1 MDFDN
6 TTPYDALC
14 EKWDPL
20 LEHEALP
27 RIEDS
32 YKKKVTSVLLEN
44 QEKAL
49 REQYI
54 TEAGPANQM
63 GGNFSD
69 PQVGAVAGKLA
80 GYDPVLISLVRR
92 AMPNLMAYDIAG
104 VQPMSAPTG
113 LIFAMRARYTEQ
125 AAAGSGVGQNVTPDS
140 SDGQEALFQEA
151 QTMFGGSGNTSG
163 NKAAFSATGGVNP
176 SGITGGFT
184 GATFGSDPRA
194 ANTPLANTMRGM
206 LTGTAELLGTDGQ
219 NNFQQMAFN
228 IDRVAVEARSRALK
242 AEYTTELAQDLKA
255 VHGLDAE
262 TELANILSTEILSEI
277 NRELVRSIYYN
288 AELGAQ
294 QRDLA
299 GRNGADITLAAG
311 GIYDLNAD
319 SDGRWSAERFRGLMY
334 QIEREANIIAKE
346 TRRGKGNFIICSSDV
361 ASALAMG
368 GFLNISPAL
377 NTQLDVD
384 DTGNTFAG
392 VLNGKMRVYIDPYS
406 TTTGTDFVCV
416 GYKGASPYDA
426 GMFYC
431 PYVPLQM
438 VRAVGQD
445 TFQPKIGFK
454 TRYGMVNN
462 PFARSDGSGEVFNT
476 SAGGNFYYRLFGVTN
491 LHGNAPV

>member
-49 REQYI
+49 REQYLA
-54 TEAGPANQM
+54 EAGPANQM

-69 PQVGAVAGKLA
+69 PQVGSAGKLA

-125 AAAGSGVGQNVTPDS
+125 AAAGSGVGQNVHVDS
-140 SDGQEALFQEA
+140 GAAQEALFQEA
-151 QTMFGGSGNTSG
+151 QTKFGGSGNTSSG
-163 NKAAFSATGGVNP
+163 AAFSATGGVNP
-176 SGITGGFT
+176 SGITGAFAG
-184 GATFGSDPRA
+184 GSFAADPRA
-194 ANTPLANTMRGM
+194 TTSPLANTMRGM
-206 LTGTAELLGTDGQ
+206 LTGTAELLGATDQ
-219 NNFQQMAFN
+219 SNFQQMAFN

-242 AEYTTELAQDLKA
+242 AEY
-255 VHGLDAE
+255 
-262 TELANILSTEILSEI
+262 EILSEI

-288 AELGAQ
+288 AELGCGQ
-294 QRDLA
+294 KDLA
-299 GRNGADITLAAG
+299 GAGGGAGVAGLTAAG
-311 GIYDLNAD
+311 GIYDLNTD

-334 QIEREANIIAKE
+334 QIEREANVIAKT

-406 TTTGTDFVCV
+406 TTAGTDFVCV

-445 TFQPKIGFK
+445 TFQPKIGF
-454 TRYGMVNN
+454 
-462 PFARSDGSGEVFNT
+462 NT
-476 SAGGNFYYRLFGVTN
+476 SPGGNLYYRLFGVTN
-491 LHGNAPV
+491 LHGNQGTT

>member
-1 MDFDN
+1 MDFN
-6 TTPYDALC
+6 QAPMDALC

-54 TEAGPANQM
+54 QEAAPTNSM

-69 PQVGAVAGKLA
+69 PQIEAGGVGALA

-113 LIFAMRARYTEQ
+113 LIFAMRARYGSQ
-125 AAAGSGVGQNVTPDS
+125 AAANSGSDAATP
-140 SDGQEALFQEA
+140 EALFQEA
-151 QTMFGGSGNTSG
+151 NAKFSGNSG
-163 NKAAFSATGGVNP
+163 PVAQTNGVAAFSATGGVNP
-176 SGITGGFT
+176 SGVTAGSPAGGT
-184 GATFGSDPRA
+184 YGGTDPREA
-194 ANTPLANTMRGM
+194 VADSVFGQAFRGM
-206 LTGTAELLGTDGQ
+206 LTGTAEKLGSDVDGA
-219 NNFQQMAFN
+219 FAQMAFN
-228 IDRVAVEARSRALK
+228 IDRVAVSARSRALK

-262 TELANILSTEILSEI
+262 TELANILSTEILAEI
-277 NRELVRSIYYN
+277 NRELVRTIYYN
-288 AELGAQ
+288 AQLGAQ
-294 QRDLA
+294 QTDLSGMA
-299 GRNGADITLAAG
+299 SGSALG
-311 GIYDLNAD
+311 GLYDLNAD
-319 SDGRWSAERFRGLMY
+319 SDGRWSAERFRGLMF
-334 QIEREANIIAKE
+334 QIEREANTIAKE
-346 TRRGKGNFIICSSDV
+346 TRRGKGNFLICSSDV

-368 GFLNISPAL
+368 GFLNISPAI
-377 NTQLDVD
+377 NNQLEVD

-406 TTTGTDFVCV
+406 STEGADFACV
-416 GYKGASPYDA
+416 GYKGTSPYDA
-426 GMFYC
+426 GLFYC

-445 TFQPKIGFK
+445 SFQPRIGFK

-462 PFARSDGSGEVFNT
+462 PFARLDGVGDVFN
-476 SAGGNFYYRLFGVTN
+476 ADPGGNQYYRLFAIKN
-491 LHGNAPV
+491 LHGN